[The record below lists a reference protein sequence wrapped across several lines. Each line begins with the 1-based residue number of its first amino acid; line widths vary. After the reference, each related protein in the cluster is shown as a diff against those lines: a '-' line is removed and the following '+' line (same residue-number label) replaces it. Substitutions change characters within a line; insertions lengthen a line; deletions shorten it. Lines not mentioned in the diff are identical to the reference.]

1 MTRVLGHLLDMF
13 RLTLQTYTYESAIQ
27 RFTQGG
33 DAIFFDACPG
43 PPASY
48 VHIDSPYVNSRI
60 DNSDIH
66 AKWRR
71 NFFSRVLGHLLD
83 MFRLRVHTYTYGVTI
98 QKFTV
103 ATQFFLT
110 RVEDHLLHTCKLTM
124 HTHTHGSTIQR
135 FTQAGDA
142 FF

>member
-1 MTRVLGHLLDMF
+1 MQIDSTYVYLRIGNSEIHGRRERIFLTRVLGHLLDMF

-60 DNSDIH
+60 GNSEIH
-66 AKWRR
+66 ARWRR

-83 MFRLRVHTYTYGVTI
+83 MFRLRVHTYTYGV
-98 QKFTV
+98 
-103 ATQFFLT
+103 A
-110 RVEDHLLHTCKLTM
+110 
-124 HTHTHGSTIQR
+124 IQR
-135 FTQAGDA
+135 FTEGGDA
-142 FF
+142 FFFDARSGPPA